1 MRNPALAS
9 LEEVAVSMGM
19 VLMLLRVWR
28 KTMADVVTIVAE
40 PRERVGKGASRAV
53 RRAGNVPAVI
63 YGDNKEPE
71 SIQIPQNEI
80 IRLLNRGGFMSHIY
94 NVQVGKKKTS
104 VLPRDLQVHPVT
116 DMPMHIDF
124 LRLGK
129 GAVVTME
136 LPIKVVGEEEA
147 VGLSRGG
154 VINYTR
160 HEIEVNVPANAIP
173 EFIEVSIAGLDINDA
188 VKISDVKLPK
198 GVEPT
203 ITDRDFTIC
212 AIVAPSGLKSA
223 AADAEGAEEGEVE
236 ETAAE
241 ESGEE

>member
-1 MRNPALAS
+1 
-9 LEEVAVSMGM
+9 
-19 VLMLLRVWR
+19 
-28 KTMADVVTIVAE
+28 MADIVTIVAE
-40 PRERVGKGASRAV
+40 PRERVGKGASRAA
-53 RRAGNVPAVI
+53 RRAGMVPAVI
-63 YGDNKEPE
+63 YGDNKDPE
-71 SIQIPQNEI
+71 AIQIPQNEV
-80 IRLLNRGGFMSHIY
+80 IRLLNRGGFMSHTFE
-94 NVQVGKKKTS
+94 VQVGKKTTT
-104 VLPRDLQVHPVT
+104 VLPRDLQLHPVS
-116 DMPMHIDF
+116 DLPLHIDF

-136 LPIKVVGEEEA
+136 VPIKVVGEDVSA
-147 VGLSRGG
+147 GLKRGG

-173 EFIEVSIAGLDINDA
+173 EFIEVSVADLDINEA

-223 AADAEGAEEGEVE
+223 SNAAEEGEA
-236 ETAAE
+236 AAE
-241 ESGEE
+241 EGGDE

>member
-1 MRNPALAS
+1 
-9 LEEVAVSMGM
+9 
-19 VLMLLRVWR
+19 
-28 KTMADVVTIVAE
+28 MADIVTIVAE
-40 PRERVGKGASRAV
+40 PRERVGKGASRAA
-53 RRAGNVPAVI
+53 RRAGQVPAVI

-71 SIQIPQNEI
+71 AIQIPQNEV
-80 IRLLNRGGFMSHIY
+80 IRLLNRGGFMSHTFE
-94 NVQVGKKKTS
+94 VKVGKKTTT
-104 VLPRDLQVHPVT
+104 VLPRDLQLHPVS

-136 LPIKVVGEEEA
+136 VPIKVVGEE
-147 VGLSRGG
+147 VSPGLKRGG

-160 HEIEVNVPANAIP
+160 HEIEVHVPANAIP
-173 EFIEVSIAGLDINDA
+173 EFIEVSVAELDINEA

-212 AIVAPSGLKSA
+212 AIVAPSGLKSSSN
-223 AADAEGAEEGEVE
+223 AADEGEEEAAAEEG
-236 ETAAE
+236 
-241 ESGEE
+241 GEE